1 MLRKGIL
8 MFKIEMVTIS
18 KRRSVSIDPVSDIE
32 GSIMFEDDVNTAL
45 EKIEKNNGQIV
56 GINYKFAVEKNYYIY
71 TAMIVYVE
79 NNNDHDL

>member
-71 TAMIVYVE
+71 TAMIIYVE
-79 NNNDHDL
+79 NNNA

>member
-1 MLRKGIL
+1 

-18 KRRSVSIDPVSDIE
+18 KRRSVSIDPVSDID
-32 GSIMFEDDVNTAL
+32 GSIMFEDDMNTAL

-56 GINYKFAVEKNYYIY
+56 GINYKFAVEKKYYIY

-79 NNNDHDL
+79 NNNA